1 MEDLL
6 AEEPKNPLLP
16 KLDNFKDIFQD
27 ANISFLIGSGLSCP
41 YFRTL
46 GSIEIW
52 LTELENVDLEEE
64 AKTFIKASLYK
75 AYFNASMQGNIQLRD
90 FVPDKNEYLD
100 EGIDPDAILNNTY
113 KAYKDFISILNS
125 ILYLRRSN
133 TVSKQVNLFTTN
145 IDIFMEK
152 VIEDLD
158 LQYNDGFNGIF
169 TKRFSLS
176 NFKKSYY
183 QKSLQYD
190 NISEIP
196 VFNIL
201 KIHGS
206 VTWQLRR
213 GNILF
218 TSLAGIKKVEEALEG
233 LDLLDIL
240 SLNDDMW
247 KRKKRDLTLLEIQRE
262 ADKLEEFPDAINF
275 LDRYEKLQVVNP
287 TKDKFRDTT
296 FNKNYYEILR
306 MYANELEKE
315 NSILV
320 VMGFSMADEHIRDI
334 TFRAIKSNPTLKVF
348 ICAYTH
354 AAKDIQEN
362 LKKDQRYIEYLPN
375 VELINPE
382 DGFDLRKANDYL
394 FRPLLDRVTFKRD
407 FKF

>member
-1 MEDLL
+1 
-6 AEEPKNPLLP
+6 
-16 KLDNFKDIFQD
+16 
-27 ANISFLIGSGLSCP
+27 
-41 YFRTL
+41 
-46 GSIEIW
+46 
-52 LTELENVDLEEE
+52 
-64 AKTFIKASLYK
+64 
-75 AYFNASMQGNIQLRD
+75 
-90 FVPDKNEYLD
+90 
-100 EGIDPDAILNNTY
+100 
-113 KAYKDFISILNS
+113 
-125 ILYLRRSN
+125 
-133 TVSKQVNLFTTN
+133 
-145 IDIFMEK
+145 
-152 VIEDLD
+152 
-158 LQYNDGFNGIF
+158 
-169 TKRFSLS
+169 
-176 NFKKSYY
+176 
-183 QKSLQYD
+183 LQYD

-206 VTWQLRR
+206 VTWRLSN
-213 GNILF
+213 GTILF
-218 TSLAGIKKVEEALEG
+218 TNLAGIKKVEEALKE
-233 LDLLDIL
+233 LKLLDIL

-247 KRKKRDLTLLEIQRE
+247 KKKKRDVTLDEIQE
-262 ADKLEEFPDAINF
+262 AAGKLKAFPDTSAF
-275 LDRYEKLQVVNP
+275 LAEYEKLQVVNP

-348 ICAYTH
+348 ICAYNQ
-354 AAKDIQEN
+354 AARDIQEN